1 MVVVSLSYHN
11 ISIFFNWI
19 ISKTQL
25 KIKFESKLAV
35 YFNCSL
41 IPLCLTC
48 IPWLEVV
55 LWCVVCLSPDGES
68 HNASI
73 TDPHALQAVPGTSPQ
88 GKVNPYS
95 VIDITPLQ
103 PQLLEQNHS
112 PPASAS
118 SPTEP
123 KEREG
128 EVPESRPSPM
138 GVTSGYS
145 VPVPCGYATPSGVP
159 LITPAYTTPVIIRH
173 LSVEEDGKVEPAA
186 VTAVTFRLKQSHFI
200 FILKISRVL

>member
-1 MVVVSLSYHN
+1 MSQLNPQFLKMVVVSLSYLN
-11 ISIFFNWI
+11 ISIAF
-19 ISKTQL
+19 
-25 KIKFESKLAV
+25 KIEFESKLVV

-48 IPWLEVV
+48 IPCLEV
-55 LWCVVCLSPDGES
+55 VVCLSPDGES

-118 SPTEP
+118 SPTDP
-123 KEREG
+123 KECEG
-128 EVPESRPSPM
+128 EAPESRPSPM

-173 LSVEEDGKVEPAA
+173 LSVEEDGKVD
-186 VTAVTFRLKQSHFI
+186 RSH
-200 FILKISRVL
+200 S